1 MEGKV
6 DLFPFI
12 RPKTR
17 NGVTKEVITGCGSL
31 LVTINFDDF
40 GYPFEVRCKLGKS
53 GGCPSSQTEAIGNMS
68 SLILL
73 NTLPKERLH
82 MMKKIIKQLKGITC
96 SHPCPSSL
104 SCSDGVALALEN
116 YMEAKEGGDNNGKA

>member
-1 MEGKV
+1 MSEGKV
-6 DLFPFI
+6 DLLPHI

-17 NGVTKEVITGCGSL
+17 NGVTKEVITGCGPL

-73 NTLPKERLH
+73 HALPKERLGK
-82 MMKKIIKQLKGITC
+82 MKKIIKQLKGITC
-96 SHPCPSSL
+96 SKPCPQSQ
-104 SCSDGVALALEN
+104 SCSDGVAIALEN
-116 YMEAKEGGDNNGKA
+116 YMEAKDNK

>member
-17 NGVTKEVITGCGSL
+17 NGVTKEVITGCGLL
-31 LVTINFDDF
+31 LVTINFDNF

-53 GGCPSSQTEAIGNMS
+53 GGCPSSQTEAVGNLS

-73 NTLPKERLH
+73 HTPPKERLAK
-82 MMKKIIKQLKGITC
+82 MRKIIKNLRGITC
-96 SHPCPSSL
+96 DKPCSSAR
-104 SCSDGVALALEN
+104 SCSDGTAIALEN
-116 YMEAKEGGDNNGKA
+116 YMEAKEGGDNSGKA